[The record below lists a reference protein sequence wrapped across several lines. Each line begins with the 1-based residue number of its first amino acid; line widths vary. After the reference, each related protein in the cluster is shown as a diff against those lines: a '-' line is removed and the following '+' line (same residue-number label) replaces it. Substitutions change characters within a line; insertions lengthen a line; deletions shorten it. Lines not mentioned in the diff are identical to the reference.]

1 MKIGLRIF
9 LGYFLIV
16 GLAAFFVLRLF
27 VEEVKPGVRQAMEA
41 SLVDTANAL
50 ATLAAPDLR
59 AGRIRDGAFAQAL
72 DALRAQPLE
81 ADISGVHKRGFDFR
95 VYITDARGIVVYDS
109 TGKDLGADYSR
120 WNDVYLTLRGKYG
133 ARSTRSDPADD
144 STSVMHVAA
153 PVRSEGELIGVL
165 TVAKANRDSEPFI
178 ARSQARIL
186 RQGWVLLG
194 LSFAIGLAV
203 TWRLARNVDRL
214 NRYAAA
220 VAAGERAVLPT
231 MGGSELSDL
240 GRALET
246 MRAKLDG
253 KHYVEQ
259 YVQTLA
265 HEMKSPL
272 AGLRGAAEILEGDPP
287 EAERR
292 RFAGHVAAQSGRLA
306 EMIDKMLALAAVEYR
321 QGLDVHEPVDVA
333 DAIAAARAALE
344 PKLARRGQALAIA
357 AAPARVPGDRFLLV
371 QALVNL
377 VDNAIEFSPDG
388 ATIELDVRVDGE
400 RVRIAVA
407 DRGPGVP
414 DFASDRIFERF
425 YSLPRP
431 GGARSS
437 GLGLGFVREVATL
450 HGGSVA
456 LVNREGGG
464 AVAMLELP
472 VA

>member
-27 VEEVKPGVRQAMEA
+27 VDEVKPGVRQAMES
-41 SLVDTANAL
+41 SLVDSANAL

-59 AGRIRDGAFAQAL
+59 DGHIRDGRFAQGLATL
-72 DALRAQPLE
+72 NAQPVD
-81 ADISGVHKRGFDFR
+81 ADISGVRKRGFDYR
-95 VYITDARGIVVYDS
+95 VYVTDARGIVVYDS
-109 TGKDLGADYSR
+109 TGQDVGADYSR

-133 ARSTRSDPADD
+133 ARSTRTDPHDD

-153 PVRSEGELIGVL
+153 PVRSDGRLIGVL
-165 TVAKANRDSEPFI
+165 TIARANKDSEPFI
-178 ARSQARIL
+178 RRAQARIL

-194 LSFAIGLAV
+194 LSFAIGLVV

-220 VAAGERAVLPT
+220 VSAGERAVLPP

-246 MRAKLDG
+246 MRARLDG
-253 KHYVEQ
+253 KQYVEQ
-259 YVQTLA
+259 YVQSLA

-292 RFAGHVAAQSGRLA
+292 RFAAHVAAQSGRLA

-321 QGLDVHEPVDVA
+321 QGLDTREPVAVA
-333 DAIAAARAALE
+333 DMIAAARAALE
-344 PKLARRGQALAIA
+344 PKFARHGQALVVDAV
-357 AAPARVPGDRFLLV
+357 PAQVPGDRFLLV

-377 VDNAIEFSPDG
+377 VDNAIGFAPEG
-388 ATIELDVRVDGE
+388 GTIELGVRVEGD
-400 RVRIAVA
+400 RVRLTVA

-431 GGARSS
+431 DGARSS

-450 HGGSVA
+450 HGGTVT
-456 LVNREGGG
+456 LVNRDGGG
-464 AVAMLELP
+464 AVATLELP

>member
-59 AGRIRDGAFAQAL
+59 DGHIRDGRFAQAL
-72 DALRAQPLE
+72 ATLRAQPLDAE
-81 ADISGVHKRGFDFR
+81 ISGVRKHGFDYR
-95 VYITDARGIVVYDS
+95 VYVTDARGIVVYDS
-109 TGKDLGADYSR
+109 TGQDVGKDYSR

-144 STSVMHVAA
+144 TSSVMHVAA
-153 PVRSEGELIGVL
+153 PVRAGGELIGVL

-220 VAAGERAVLPT
+220 VAAGERAVLPP

-253 KHYVEQ
+253 KQYVEHYVQ
-259 YVQTLA
+259 SLA

-292 RFAGHVAAQSGRLA
+292 RFAGHVAAQSARLA

-321 QGLDVHEPVDVA
+321 QGLDVREAVDVGE
-333 DAIAAARAALE
+333 AIAAARAALE
-344 PKLARRGQALAIA
+344 PKLARRGQSLAVA

-377 VDNAIEFSPDG
+377 LDNAIEFSPDG
-388 ATIELDVRVDGE
+388 ATIELGVRVD
-400 RVRIAVA
+400 VA

-414 DFASDRIFERF
+414 DFASERIFERF

-464 AVAMLELP
+464 AVATLELP
-472 VA
+472 LA